1 MLVLIA
7 GAKILLFFEICK
19 RADFFCEWLPREI
32 VEKSKWHDLNCMNS
46 KMIIVIT
53 LFQMRFLQVNGIS
66 KTLLNPFY
74 FLWVRRV
81 DREYHFA
88 MCFVFSIYKML
99 VRIKMLNTF
108 LVIYF
113 FANSCVCQKKAVT
126 LSAFWEFVITAG
138 ETPASSVKN

>member
-1 MLVLIA
+1 MIA
-7 GAKILLFFEICK
+7 
-19 RADFFCEWLPREI
+19 
-32 VEKSKWHDLNCMNS
+32 
-46 KMIIVIT
+46 
-53 LFQMRFLQVNGIS
+53 LFQMRFLQVNDIS

-88 MCFVFSIYKML
+88 MCFVLSIYKML

-113 FANSCVCQKKAVT
+113 LQILAYVKK
-126 LSAFWEFVITAG
+126 
-138 ETPASSVKN
+138 KQ

>member
-1 MLVLIA
+1 
-7 GAKILLFFEICK
+7 
-19 RADFFCEWLPREI
+19 
-32 VEKSKWHDLNCMNS
+32 MNS

-53 LFQMRFLQVNGIS
+53 LFQMRFLQVNDIL

-88 MCFVFSIYKML
+88 ICFVLSIYKML

-108 LVIYF
+108 LRYIFLHFLVY
-113 FANSCVCQKKAVT
+113 VKKK
-126 LSAFWEFVITAG
+126 W
-138 ETPASSVKN
+138 